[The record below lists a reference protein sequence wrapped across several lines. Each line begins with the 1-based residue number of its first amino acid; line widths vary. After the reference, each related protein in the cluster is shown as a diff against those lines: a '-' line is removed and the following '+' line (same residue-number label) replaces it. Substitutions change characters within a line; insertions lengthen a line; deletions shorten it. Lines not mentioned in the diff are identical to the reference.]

1 MITLEKLDAVKGVVD
16 KLMTQGQMLY
26 DDITETAKDRARLLS
41 EVTEHEQTIDKLN
54 GEIADLQARNRD
66 LELRNSRLVDD
77 LMKFETQYNEA
88 SALLDSVRA
97 TVDRKR
103 GNGQAEDV
111 DWLDRF
117 TGSRGI
123 TAAAQTLMMLD
134 AKRGEDKGMLRVAGR
149 DIETSDLEMTR
160 VGRSWAVLSMVPQPA

>member
-103 GNGQAEDV
+103 GNGNLASL
-111 DWLDRF
+111 LDRARQSTDKRP
-117 TGSRGI
+117 TGQMMTARG
-123 TAAAQTLMMLD
+123 APTL
-134 AKRGEDKGMLRVAGR
+134 GEGG
-149 DIETSDLEMTR
+149 
-160 VGRSWAVLSMVPQPA
+160 LS

>member
-77 LMKFETQYNEA
+77 LMKCETQY
-88 SALLDSVRA
+88 LCDGPPGFVVRIM
-97 TVDRKR
+97 REMR
-103 GNGQAEDV
+103 CR
-111 DWLDRF
+111 RF
-117 TGSRGI
+117 SSLRSR
-123 TAAAQTLMMLD
+123 
-134 AKRGEDKGMLRVAGR
+134 
-149 DIETSDLEMTR
+149 
-160 VGRSWAVLSMVPQPA
+160 PAMPTI